1 MKTYYKVIL
10 LTGFIAGS
18 LDLTGAI
25 ISSTIMSGKF
35 PSKIFHYIA
44 SGIFGKEAFSGGNIM
59 ILWGVLFH
67 YIIAYAFTFLYFWI
81 YPKIGFLA
89 INRVISG
96 ILYGAFVW
104 VIMNRIVVPL
114 SNVTRGP
121 FNITQAIVG
130 MVVLMLMIGL
140 PIAFNAHKYYTV
152 DTQ

>member
-25 ISSTIMSGKF
+25 ISSTILNRKF

-44 SGIFGKEAFSGGNIM
+44 SGVFGKEAFSGGNSM
-59 ILWGVLFH
+59 ILWGLLFH
-67 YIIAYAFTFLYFWI
+67 YIIAYAFTFFYFLI
-81 YPKIGFLA
+81 YPKIGFLH
-89 INRVISG
+89 INRIASG
-96 ILYGAFVW
+96 IFYGAFVW

-114 SNVTRGP
+114 SNVTQGP

-140 PIAFNAHKYYTV
+140 PIAFNAHKYYAV
-152 DTQ
+152 E

>member
-1 MKTYYKVIL
+1 MKTYYKVVL

-44 SGIFGKEAFSGGNIM
+44 SGVFGKEAFTGGNVM

-67 YIIAYAFTFLYFWI
+67 YFIAYAFTFFYFWI
-81 YPKIGFLA
+81 YPKVGFLH
-89 INRVISG
+89 INRVTSG

-104 VIMNRIVVPL
+104 VITNKIVLPL
-114 SNVTRGP
+114 SNVAPAP
-121 FNITQAIVG
+121 FNITRAIVG
-130 MVVLMLMIGL
+130 MVVLM
-140 PIAFNAHKYYTV
+140 
-152 DTQ
+152 